1 MANAGFTCT
10 LHAWAEGSSIKAY
23 FTYNRT
29 DGGSYFYQD
38 TYLPTPT
45 MTIAGT
51 GYSDSSF
58 ANAVHN
64 GVYVGSVNTS
74 TFTKSGLAN
83 GTYTVTWS
91 CGSGGRSDFQG
102 SWSTQVTVSATAPPT
117 GIAVSLNSRTWNT
130 IKINASIT
138 GWGRGGSTSSRSLQV
153 LAGDTSMP
161 ASGVFGNWPRRM
173 TNLGNVTSGSGNV
186 TSSSTSQ
193 GSSTWYV
200 KGCTPFKIASYAT
213 NGAADTRA
221 RNTTTYYT
229 PPAPLASITQSQ
241 SGSNTANSVTHTIKI
256 QGAGSSSNTSNAVT
270 TQYRYSTNGG
280 SSYTNWA
287 SISGT
292 ATAWTEKSFTFTST
306 YGASIKVQARQVYQS
321 LNSDVKELSYTAI
334 SATAPSGFSTS
345 VTGRTWNTVTVAATL
360 SSYGKPNSMSGRK
373 IAIGVSNRTGSQT
386 GTYRKREN
394 QYDNV
399 LSQTTTLTNSSIYP
413 GSEALTL
420 KGCTSFYTYLW
431 AYNGINSG
439 QGWSSSQ
446 YYLPPAPLQSLVLS
460 GRIMTEAGKKWQV
473 TATVTGGNSTNNE
486 DVNVTTQYRYST
498 DGGSTYSGWSQV
510 GSAGKPWTAV
520 SGDINDLP
528 ANTTITVQ
536 ARQMY
541 QSQYSEVK
549 TATFTTGPMA
559 KTYAT
564 VNGQSRLVR
573 KIYASV
579 NGQSVPLTKLY
590 AGGPDGKA
598 KLIYS
603 SDNGRQ

>member
-1 MANAGFTCT
+1 MANAQFTCT
-10 LHAWAEGSSIKAY
+10 LHAWAEGNSIKAY
-23 FTYNRT
+23 FTYQHIQ
-29 DGGSYFYQD
+29 GLSYFYQD
-38 TYLPTPT
+38 TALPTPT

-51 GYSDSSF
+51 GYSDTSF

-64 GVYVGSVNTS
+64 GVNVGTVNTT

-91 CGSGGRSDFQG
+91 CGSGYRSDFSG
-102 SWSTQVTVSATAPPT
+102 TWSTQVTVSATAPPT
-117 GIAVSLNSRTWNT
+117 GITVALNSRTWNSIN
-130 IKINASIT
+130 IKASIT
-138 GWGRGGSTSSRSLQV
+138 GWGSGGSTSARSLQV
-153 LAGDTSMP
+153 LAGDTSQP
-161 ASGVFGNWPRRM
+161 SSGVFGNWPRRM

-193 GSSTWYV
+193 GNATWYV

-334 SATAPSGFSTS
+334 SATAPSGNAVSVVSTTWNS
-345 VTGRTWNTVTVAATL
+345 VTLNASISSWGRPNNMTGRDLRPGVGANTSTYGKWNQVGAVTSISNTVV
-360 SSYGKPNSMSGRK
+360 N
-373 IAIGVSNRTGSQT
+373 
-386 GTYRKREN
+386 
-394 QYDNV
+394 
-399 LSQTTTLTNSSIYP
+399 NSSP
-413 GSEALTL
+413 AGSLTI
-420 KGCTSFYTYLW
+420 KGCQTLYPFCYATNGLTSSNKWGTVFYT
-431 AYNGINSG
+431 N
-439 QGWSSSQ
+439 
-446 YYLPPAPLQSLVLS
+446 PAPLQSLILS

-486 DVNVTTQYRYST
+486 SVNVTTQYRYST
-498 DGGSTYSGWSQV
+498 NGGSTYSSWSQV
-510 GSAGKPWTAV
+510 GSAGRPWTAV
-520 SGDINDLP
+520 SGNINDLP

-541 QSQYSEVK
+541 QNKYSEVK

-559 KTYAT
+559 KTYVT
-564 VNGQSRLVR
+564 VNGQSKLVR

-590 AGGPDGKA
+590 AGGSDGKA

-603 SDNGRQ
+603 SNNGRQ

>member
-1 MANAGFTCT
+1 MANAQFTCT
-10 LHAWAEGSSIKAY
+10 LHAWAEGNSIKAY
-23 FTYNRT
+23 FTYQHIQ
-29 DGGSYFYQD
+29 GLSYYYSD
-38 TYLPTPT
+38 TALPTPT

-51 GYSDSSF
+51 GYSDTSF

-64 GVYVGSVNTS
+64 GVNVGTVNTT

-91 CGSGGRSDFQG
+91 CGSGYRSDFSG
-102 SWSTQVTVSATAPPT
+102 TWSTQVTVSATAPPT
-117 GIAVSLNSRTWNT
+117 GITVSLNSRTWNS
-130 IKINASIT
+130 INLKASIT
-138 GWGRGGSTSSRSLQV
+138 GWGSGGSASSRQLIV
-153 LAGDTSMP
+153 IAGDTSMP
-161 ASGVFGNWPRRM
+161 ASGVFGTWPRRE
-173 TNLGNVTSGSGNV
+173 TKLGAVTSGSGNV
-186 TSSSTSQ
+186 TSSSISM
-193 GSSTWYV
+193 GSSAWYV

-334 SATAPSGFSTS
+334 STTAPSGNAVSVVSTTWNS
-345 VTGRTWNTVTVAATL
+345 VTLNASISSWGRPNNMTGRDLRPGVGANTSTYGKWNQVGAVTSISNTVI
-360 SSYGKPNSMSGRK
+360 N
-373 IAIGVSNRTGSQT
+373 
-386 GTYRKREN
+386 
-394 QYDNV
+394 
-399 LSQTTTLTNSSIYP
+399 NSSP
-413 GSEALTL
+413 AGSLTI
-420 KGCTSFYTYLW
+420 KGCQTLYPFCYATNGLANSNKWGSVFYT
-431 AYNGINSG
+431 N
-439 QGWSSSQ
+439 
-446 YYLPPAPLQSLVLS
+446 PAPLQSLTLS

-498 DGGSTYSGWSQV
+498 DGGSTYSSWAQV

-520 SGDINDLP
+520 SGNINDLP

-541 QSQYSEVK
+541 QNQYSEVK

-559 KTYAT
+559 KTYVT

-590 AGGPDGKA
+590 AGGADGKA

>member
-1 MANAGFTCT
+1 MANAQFTCT
-10 LHAWAEGSSIKAY
+10 LHAWAEGNSIKAY
-23 FTYNRT
+23 FTYQHIQ
-29 DGGSYFYQD
+29 GLSYYYSD
-38 TYLPTPT
+38 TALPTPT

-51 GYSDSSF
+51 GYSDTSF

-64 GVYVGSVNTS
+64 GVNVGTVNTT

-91 CGSGGRSDFQG
+91 CGSGYRSDFSG
-102 SWSTQVTVSATAPPT
+102 TWSTQVTVSATAPPT
-117 GIAVSLNSRTWNT
+117 GITVALNSRTWNT
-130 IKINASIT
+130 INIKASIT
-138 GWGRGGSTSSRSLQV
+138 GWGSGGSTSSRSLQV
-153 LAGDTSMP
+153 LAGDTSQP

-193 GSSTWYV
+193 GNATWYV

-334 SATAPSGFSTS
+334 STTAPSGNAVSVVSTTWNS
-345 VTGRTWNTVTVAATL
+345 VTLNASISSWGRPNNMTGRDLRPGVGANTSTYGKWNQVGAVTSISNTVV
-360 SSYGKPNSMSGRK
+360 N
-373 IAIGVSNRTGSQT
+373 
-386 GTYRKREN
+386 
-394 QYDNV
+394 
-399 LSQTTTLTNSSIYP
+399 NSSP
-413 GSEALTL
+413 AGSLTI
-420 KGCTSFYTYLW
+420 KGCQTLYPFCYATNGLANSNKWGSVFYT
-431 AYNGINSG
+431 N
-439 QGWSSSQ
+439 
-446 YYLPPAPLQSLVLS
+446 PAPLQSLTLS

-473 TATVTGGNSTNNE
+473 TATVTGGSSTNNT

-498 DGGSTYSGWSQV
+498 DGGSTYSSWAQV

-520 SGDINDLP
+520 SGNINDLP
-528 ANTTITVQ
+528 GDTTITVQ

-541 QSQYSEVK
+541 QNKYSEVK

-579 NGQSVPLTKLY
+579 NGRSVPLTKLY

>member
-1 MANAGFTCT
+1 MANAQFTCT
-10 LHAWAEGSSIKAY
+10 LHAWAEGNSIKAY
-23 FTYNRT
+23 FTYQHVQ
-29 DGGSYFYQD
+29 GLSYFYQD
-38 TYLPTPT
+38 SALPTPT
-45 MTIAGT
+45 MTIAGSN
-51 GYSDSSF
+51 YSDTSF

-64 GVYVGSVNTS
+64 GVNVGTVNTT

-91 CGSGGRSDFQG
+91 CGSGYRSDFSG
-102 SWSTQVTVSATAPPT
+102 TWSTQVTVSATAPPT
-117 GIAVSLNSRTWNT
+117 GITVALNSRTWNSIN
-130 IKINASIT
+130 IKASIT
-138 GWGRGGSTSSRSLQV
+138 GWGSGGSTSARSLQV
-153 LAGDTSMP
+153 LAGDTSQP

-193 GSSTWYV
+193 GNATWYV

-280 SSYTNWA
+280 SSYTAWT

-306 YGASIKVQARQVYQS
+306 YGASIKIEARQVYQS
-321 LNSDVKELSYTAI
+321 LNSDVKSLSYTAMA
-334 SATAPSGFSTS
+334 STAPSGFATS
-345 VTGRTWNTVTVAATL
+345 VTGRTWNSATVAATL
-360 SSYGKPNSMSGRK
+360 TSYGKPNSMSGRK

-386 GTYRKREN
+386 GTYKKREN
-394 QYDNV
+394 QYENV
-399 LSQTTTLTNSSIYP
+399 LSQTTTITNSSIYP
-413 GSEALTL
+413 GSDPLTL

-431 AYNGINSG
+431 GYNGVSSG
-439 QGWSSSQ
+439 QGWNSNIN
-446 YYLPPAPLQSLVLS
+446 YLPPAPLQTLSLS

-473 TATVTGGNSTNNE
+473 TMSITGGSSTNNE
-486 DVNVTTQYRYST
+486 DVNVATQYRYST
-498 DGGSTYSGWSQV
+498 DGGTNYSGWAQV
-510 GSAGKPWTAV
+510 GSSGKPWVAV
-520 SGDINDLP
+520 TGNINDLP
-528 ANTTITVQ
+528 GNTTITVQ

-541 QSQYSEVK
+541 QNQYSEVK
-549 TATFTTGPMA
+549 TATFTTGPVA
-559 KTYAT
+559 KTYVGVSGT
-564 VNGQSRLVR
+564 SHLVR

-579 NGQSVPLTKLY
+579 NGQSTPLTKLY
-590 AGGPDGKA
+590 VGDSNNQA

-603 SDNGRQ
+603 SNNGRQ

>member
-1 MANAGFTCT
+1 MANAQFTCT
-10 LHAWAEGSSIKAY
+10 LHAWAEGNSIKAY
-23 FTYNRT
+23 FTYQHIQ
-29 DGGSYFYQD
+29 GLSYYYSD
-38 TYLPTPT
+38 TALPTPT

-51 GYSDSSF
+51 GYSDTSF

-64 GVYVGSVNTS
+64 GVNVGTVNTT

-91 CGSGGRSDFQG
+91 CGSGYRSDFSG
-102 SWSTQVTVSATAPPT
+102 TWSTQVTVSATAPPT
-117 GIAVSLNSRTWNT
+117 GITVSLNSRTWNSIN
-130 IKINASIT
+130 IKASIT
-138 GWGRGGSTSSRSLQV
+138 GWGSGGSTSSRSLQV
-153 LAGDTSMP
+153 LAGDTSQP

-193 GSSTWYV
+193 GNATWYV

-334 SATAPSGFSTS
+334 STTAPSGNAVSVVSTTWNS
-345 VTGRTWNTVTVAATL
+345 VTLNASISSWGRPNNMTGRDLRPGVGANTSTYGKWNQVGAVTSISNTVV
-360 SSYGKPNSMSGRK
+360 N
-373 IAIGVSNRTGSQT
+373 
-386 GTYRKREN
+386 
-394 QYDNV
+394 
-399 LSQTTTLTNSSIYP
+399 NSSP
-413 GSEALTL
+413 AGSLTI
-420 KGCTSFYTYLW
+420 KGCQTLYPFCYATNGLASSSKWGTVFYT
-431 AYNGINSG
+431 N
-439 QGWSSSQ
+439 
-446 YYLPPAPLQSLVLS
+446 PAPLQSLTLS

-486 DVNVTTQYRYST
+486 SVNVTTQYRYST
-498 DGGSTYSGWSQV
+498 NGGSTYSSWSQV
-510 GSAGKPWTAV
+510 GSAGRPWTAV
-520 SGDINDLP
+520 SGNINDLP

-541 QSQYSEVK
+541 QNKYSEVK

-564 VNGQSRLVR
+564 VNGKSRLVR

-579 NGQSVPLTKLY
+579 NGRSVPLTKLY

-603 SDNGRQ
+603 SNNGRQ

>member
-1 MANAGFTCT
+1 MANAQFTCT
-10 LHAWAEGSSIKAY
+10 LHAWAEGNSIKAY
-23 FTYNRT
+23 FTYQHIQ
-29 DGGSYFYQD
+29 GLSYYYSD
-38 TYLPTPT
+38 TTLPTPT

-51 GYSDSSF
+51 GYSDTSF

-64 GVYVGSVNTS
+64 GVNVGTVNTT

-91 CGSGGRSDFQG
+91 CGSGYRSDFSG
-102 SWSTQVTVSATAPPT
+102 TWSTQVTVSATAPPT
-117 GIAVSLNSRTWNT
+117 GITVALNSRTWNT
-130 IKINASIT
+130 INIKASIT
-138 GWGRGGSTSSRSLQV
+138 GWGSGGSTSSRSLQV
-153 LAGDTSMP
+153 LAGDTSQP

-193 GSSTWYV
+193 GNATWYV

-292 ATAWTEKSFTFTST
+292 ATPWTEKSFTFTST

-334 SATAPSGFSTS
+334 STTAPSGNAVSVVSTTWNS
-345 VTGRTWNTVTVAATL
+345 VTLNASISSWGRPNNMTGRDLRPGVGANTSTYGKWNQVGAVTSISNTVV
-360 SSYGKPNSMSGRK
+360 N
-373 IAIGVSNRTGSQT
+373 
-386 GTYRKREN
+386 
-394 QYDNV
+394 
-399 LSQTTTLTNSSIYP
+399 NSSP
-413 GSEALTL
+413 AGSLTI
-420 KGCTSFYTYLW
+420 KGCQTLYPFCYATNGLASSNKWGTVFYT
-431 AYNGINSG
+431 N
-439 QGWSSSQ
+439 
-446 YYLPPAPLQSLVLS
+446 PAPLQSLTLS

-486 DVNVTTQYRYST
+486 SVNVTTQYRYST
-498 DGGSTYSGWSQV
+498 NGGSTYSSWSQV
-510 GSAGKPWTAV
+510 GSAGRPWTAV
-520 SGDINDLP
+520 SGNINNLP

-541 QSQYSEVK
+541 QNKYSQVK

-564 VNGQSRLVR
+564 VNGKSRLVR

-579 NGQSVPLTKLY
+579 NGRSVPLTKLY

-603 SDNGRQ
+603 SNNGRQ